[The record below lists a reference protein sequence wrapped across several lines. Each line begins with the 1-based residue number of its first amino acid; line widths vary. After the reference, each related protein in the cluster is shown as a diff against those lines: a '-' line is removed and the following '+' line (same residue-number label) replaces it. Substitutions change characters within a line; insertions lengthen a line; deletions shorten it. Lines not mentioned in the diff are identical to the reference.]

1 MGAFPAD
8 SPNPLHVVFLAIL
21 PRIERHGDV
30 YFRHV
35 RNASLKEEFIAEM
48 VALAWKWCVRLAEQG
63 KDVTRF
69 PSAIATF
76 AARAVRS
83 GRRLCGQEKAK
94 DVLSPL
100 AQRRHGFATSPL
112 PHYSTLSG
120 NPLEDA
126 LADNTVSPVPEQV
139 AFRIDFPDWLQ
150 TYDERRRR
158 VIEDLMLGQRTLD
171 VADKYQLSP
180 GRVSQLGRL
189 FHDGWRRFQDGEPTS
204 SAV

>member
-1 MGAFPAD
+1 MEAVLMGAFPAD
-8 SPNPLHVVFLAIL
+8 SPDPLHVVFLTIL

-35 RNASLKEEFIAEM
+35 RNAGLKEEFIAEM
-48 VALAWKWCVRLAEQG
+48 VALAWKWCVRLAQQG

-94 DVLSPL
+94 DVLSPP
-100 AQRRHGFATSPL
+100 AQRRRGFTVQSL
-112 PHYSTLSG
+112 LDFSTLAG

-126 LADNTVSPVPEQV
+126 LIDNTVTPVDEQ
-139 AFRIDFPDWLQ
+139 
-150 TYDERRRR
+150 
-158 VIEDLMLGQRTLD
+158 
-171 VADKYQLSP
+171 
-180 GRVSQLGRL
+180 
-189 FHDGWRRFQDGEPTS
+189 
-204 SAV
+204 